1 MLQTLV
7 RATGCHCVRRHSLSP
22 GITAVPVNVILLK
35 GIMSQY
41 IGKPLDI
48 IKREYE
54 AQREVGISD
63 GAAGEDGRE
72 VPGSSSRVPKVCGIS
87 DEQLNEL
94 YGDMV
99 CVVGEI
105 DDTDNT
111 KDYGERS
118 EGKKRQGK
126 AARK

>member
-22 GITAVPVNVILLK
+22 GITAVPVNAILLK

-72 VPGSSSRVPKVCGIS
+72 VPGSSLPVPKVCGIS
-87 DEQLNEL
+87 DEQFNFKIDLFTFKL
-94 YGDMV
+94 
-99 CVVGEI
+99 VVLLFLLFCFI
-105 DDTDNT
+105 T
-111 KDYGERS
+111 S
-118 EGKKRQGK
+118 
-126 AARK
+126 